1 MGRYYSGDIEGK
13 FWFGVQSSDDAN
25 HFGGVE
31 VEVEDE
37 ESEDVMSMDYFFEKD
52 DLEDINAGIQ
62 ECLDGLGENK
72 KKIDDYF
79 ETRPSYNDDQ
89 MANDLEMTKEELR
102 ENLEI
107 YARLRLGNQIK
118 ECVERTGQCNFT
130 ADLY

>member
-25 HFGGVE
+25 YFGGVE

-37 ESEDVMSMDYFFEKD
+37 ESEEVMSMEYFFEKE
-52 DLEDINAGIQ
+52 DLEDINAGIK
-62 ECLDGLGENK
+62 ECLDGLGEAK
-72 KKIDDYF
+72 QKIDGYF
-79 ETRPSYNDDQ
+79 ETRSGYNDIT
-89 MANDLEMTKEELR
+89 MSEELGISVEKLR
-102 ENLEI
+102 DNLTL

-118 ECVERTGQCNFT
+118 ECVEKRGKCYFT

>member
-31 VEVEDE
+31 VEQDE
-37 ESEDVMSMDYFFEKD
+37 EVMAMDYFFEKD
-52 DLEDINAGIQ
+52 DMDDINAGIQ
-62 ECLDGLGENK
+62 ECLDNLGEAK
-72 KKIDDYF
+72 EKIDKYF
-79 ETRPSYNDDQ
+79 EAKSSYNDEM
-89 MANDLEMTKEELR
+89 MAKDLGFTVQELR
-102 ENLEI
+102 DHLEQ

>member
-31 VEVEDE
+31 VEMGDE
-37 ESEDVMSMDYFFEKD
+37 ESEEVMAMEYFFEKD
-52 DLEDINAGIQ
+52 DLEEINEGIQ
-62 ECLDGLGENK
+62 ECLNNLGEAK
-72 KKIDDYF
+72 EKIDKYF
-79 ETRPSYNDDQ
+79 EAKSSYNDEM
-89 MANDLEMTKEELR
+89 MAKDLVFTVQELR
-102 ENLEI
+102 DHLEQ